1 MVIETP
7 GTVSDDAQKRA
18 RTALTRALWNA
29 ENIGNIP
36 KDPQERKEA
45 LRKAR
50 PEFAPKVTHMLKI
63 LDESGLAITEKP
75 E

>member
-1 MVIETP
+1 MAIETS
-7 GTVSDDAQKRA
+7 GTASDDAKKRA
-18 RTALTRALWNA
+18 RTALTRALWNV
-29 ENIGNIP
+29 ENMGNIP

-45 LRKAR
+45 LKKAR
-50 PEFAPKVTHMLKI
+50 PDFAPKVTHMLKI